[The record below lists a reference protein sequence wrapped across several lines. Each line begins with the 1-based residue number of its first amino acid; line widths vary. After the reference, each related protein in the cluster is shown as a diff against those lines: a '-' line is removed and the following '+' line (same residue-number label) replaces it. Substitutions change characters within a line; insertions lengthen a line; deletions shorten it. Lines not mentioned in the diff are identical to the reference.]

1 MHEGGALAVDRGLSE
16 LSDALVAIA
25 KSPDDP
31 AVEPGALLRLM
42 LLMRTLDEP
51 DEIAGAA

>member
-1 MHEGGALAVDRGLSE
+1 MQERGALAVDRGLSE

-25 KSPDDP
+25 RRPDDP
-31 AVEPGALLRLM
+31 VVEPTALLRLM

-51 DEIAGAA
+51 DEIAGTA